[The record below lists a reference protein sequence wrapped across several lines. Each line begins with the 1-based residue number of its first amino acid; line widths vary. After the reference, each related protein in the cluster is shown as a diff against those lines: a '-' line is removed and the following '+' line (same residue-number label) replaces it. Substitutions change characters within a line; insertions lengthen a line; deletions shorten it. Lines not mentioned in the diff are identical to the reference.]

1 MVRSRWPKLPACC
14 LLPAAEGREPLL
26 RIYQQAYVGRLV
38 AALRGNFGVL
48 PKVLGD
54 NAFDALALAYL
65 YAHPSTHPSIRGFGH
80 RLPGFMAERDDLVPH
95 PALIDVARM
104 EWALR
109 TAFGAADQ
117 EPIDAQ
123 ALADVAADAWPSLV
137 FDAVP
142 GVRLFELGW
151 NVAPVWRALQG
162 DADDADEEAADL
174 PESQPLAH
182 SLLV

>member
-26 RIYQQAYVGRLV
+26 RIYQQAYVGRLA

-109 TAFGAADQ
+109 TAFDAADQ